1 MRSHS
6 HLARK
11 NGAIGSYQ
19 GYAIFLDASHGRK
32 ALSELLHSKKY
43 FNSNLN
49 TVAELYRSK
58 GKPDFLDELCKWYA
72 FNRAKKLSKFSDE
85 EFSGLLFALE
95 KICGYK
101 QMGNERFEL
110 LPKILFHI
118 ENASTNE
125 DRYLIAGAI
134 LLTREEVIKKILNH
148 DLGGV
153 IVRLKNGGTYIRSR
167 PSYAMMS
174 IHLPKKSVFS
184 DQDESLIRII
194 GAYRKGQVVWGF
206 INGIWNIKEE
216 ALESAQLISN
226 IANGAQV
233 FSMPNDTLG
242 KGADWGVCI
251 KLKMNVDTMIIKNA
265 ISFFRYLLEVAS
277 KEDYEVPIVIFAHSM
292 GAIIAE
298 HALEYLSY
306 DERVKLRIFTLGGG
320 SFIQPGKCHPESHN
334 FACGKDIIAF
344 LGSPVLRTLALKK
357 HFSLKAGLDEKQM
370 IDNWVE
376 EDSKFY
382 LDSRQEEVIW
392 NFQEQKRKWYQD
404 HLDILRNVTIL
415 DGNYDHLLRSDHYQK
430 ILKSLIEKYDTEFSY
445 AE

>member
-1 MRSHS
+1 
-6 HLARK
+6 
-11 NGAIGSYQ
+11 
-19 GYAIFLDASHGRK
+19 
-32 ALSELLHSKKY
+32 
-43 FNSNLN
+43 
-49 TVAELYRSK
+49 
-58 GKPDFLDELCKWYA
+58 
-72 FNRAKKLSKFSDE
+72 
-85 EFSGLLFALE
+85 
-95 KICGYK
+95 
-101 QMGNERFEL
+101 
-110 LPKILFHI
+110 
-118 ENASTNE
+118 
-125 DRYLIAGAI
+125 
-134 LLTREEVIKKILNH
+134 
-148 DLGGV
+148 
-153 IVRLKNGGTYIRSR
+153 
-167 PSYAMMS
+167 MMS

-298 HALEYLSY
+298 HALEYLSH

-334 FACGKDIIAF
+334 FASGKDIIAF
-344 LGSPVLRTLALKK
+344 FGSPVLQTLALKK
-357 HFSLKAGLDEKQM
+357 HFGLKAGLDEKQM
-370 IDNWVE
+370 IENWID
-376 EDSKFY
+376 EDSEFY
-382 LDSRQEEVIW
+382 LDSKQEETVL
-392 NFQEQKRKWYQD
+392 NFQGQRRKWYRD

-415 DGNYDHLLRSDHYQK
+415 DGSYDHLLSSDHYQK
-430 ILKSLIEKYDTEFSY
+430 ILKSIIEKYNLEFSY
-445 AE
+445 AQ

>member
-1 MRSHS
+1 MYKYAYAHDDQTVFYFDELGNKYVARGGTLAWRINNPGLVRSHS
-6 HLARK
+6 HVARK

-19 GYAIFLDASHGRK
+19 GYAIFSDASHGRK

-118 ENASTNE
+118 ENASNNE
-125 DRYLIAGAI
+125 DRYLIAGDI

-148 DLGGV
+148 DLDGV
-153 IVRLKNGGTYIRSR
+153 IVRLTNGGTYIRSR

-194 GAYRKGQVVWGF
+194 GAYRKGQVVRVS
-206 INGIWNIKEE
+206 
-216 ALESAQLISN
+216 SANFKHCKWCS
-226 IANGAQV
+226 
-233 FSMPNDTLG
+233 
-242 KGADWGVCI
+242 
-251 KLKMNVDTMIIKNA
+251 
-265 ISFFRYLLEVAS
+265 SFF
-277 KEDYEVPIVIFAHSM
+277 
-292 GAIIAE
+292 
-298 HALEYLSY
+298 
-306 DERVKLRIFTLGGG
+306 
-320 SFIQPGKCHPESHN
+320 
-334 FACGKDIIAF
+334 
-344 LGSPVLRTLALKK
+344 
-357 HFSLKAGLDEKQM
+357 
-370 IDNWVE
+370 
-376 EDSKFY
+376 
-382 LDSRQEEVIW
+382 
-392 NFQEQKRKWYQD
+392 
-404 HLDILRNVTIL
+404 
-415 DGNYDHLLRSDHYQK
+415 
-430 ILKSLIEKYDTEFSY
+430 Y
-445 AE
+445 AK